1 MIGGGWRIP
10 SVEEAVAYFAGNGG
24 SHLTLGKHLNG
35 EEAAV
40 LGALQIA
47 TNGSAT
53 YRSVKTFFADVFE
66 QAYTAEVYNV
76 TEDGSP
82 DEASA
87 EFKKTVKLGRVFG
100 QKKKVSFPIGEQ
112 NVGVSF
118 FEDGELV
125 ATSTIKAANVVK
137 KLVEDKDKWEGTKL
151 RVIVGSDPLGIIG
164 VREAVVTAEK
174 SLAWEE
180 REASRKK
187 NDTEAEAAWQA
198 EVDELKKKNETE
210 PDANLTLPPKPKKT
224 EPKKKPNQ
232 PEKRAAS
239 DIKWVGYVMSEDEAD
254 SLKAKRKEMEQRE
267 ADVAKVE
274 ELANDLEARLY
285 SITEKLDD
293 GVWAEVT
300 SEEQRAELKKAVD
313 EGKEFLETDTE
324 RDYKTYKGKS
334 DAFDQL
340 IDPITERMSEQEQR
354 PETKKYV
361 TNVLAKLTEAKSAI
375 EEKMPWVEAEK
386 VEKAWGKVE
395 EFKTWWEKKDSQ
407 QDALAAHE
415 APAYR
420 CKDAEKQAQGLV
432 EEFDKLRK
440 TKKPK
445 EKKNATDKNAT
456 EKKDKK
462 DKMDKKKKEKAEQE
476 EQETEQEEPLT
487 VDELKAKIE
496 ALTAAK
502 AEAVE
507 KEDYDLAADLKPQLK
522 ALEEKLASALEA
534 DATTESNADE
544 TTESNADETT
554 ESNVDET
561 PGENEL

>member
-1 MIGGGWRIP
+1 MG
-10 SVEEAVAYFAGNGG
+10 
-24 SHLTLGKHLNG
+24 
-35 EEAAV
+35 
-40 LGALQIA
+40 
-47 TNGSAT
+47 
-53 YRSVKTFFADVFE
+53 
-66 QAYTAEVYNV
+66 
-76 TEDGSP
+76 
-82 DEASA
+82 
-87 EFKKTVKLGRVFG
+87 
-100 QKKKVSFPIGEQ
+100 
-112 NVGVSF
+112 
-118 FEDGELV
+118 
-125 ATSTIKAANVVK
+125 
-137 KLVEDKDKWEGTKL
+137 
-151 RVIVGSDPLGIIG
+151 
-164 VREAVVTAEK
+164 
-174 SLAWEE
+174 
-180 REASRKK
+180 
-187 NDTEAEAAWQA
+187 
-198 EVDELKKKNETE
+198 
-210 PDANLTLPPKPKKT
+210 
-224 EPKKKPNQ
+224 
-232 PEKRAAS
+232 
-239 DIKWVGYVMSEDEAD
+239 VMSEDEAD
-254 SLKAKRKEMEQRE
+254 SLKAKRKEMEQKE

-293 GVWAEVT
+293 GV
-300 SEEQRAELKKAVD
+300 RA
-313 EGKEFLETDTE
+313 
-324 RDYKTYKGKS
+324 
-334 DAFDQL
+334 
-340 IDPITERMSEQEQR
+340 
-354 PETKKYV
+354 
-361 TNVLAKLTEAKSAI
+361 
-375 EEKMPWVEAEK
+375 EAEK

-456 EKKDKK
+456 EKKDKDKKKDKKDKKKDKK

-544 TTESNADETT
+544 TTESNADET
-554 ESNVDET
+554 
-561 PGENEL
+561 PGESEL

>member
-137 KLVEDKDKWEGTKL
+137 KLVEDKDRWEGTKL
-151 RVIVGSDPLGIIG
+151 KVVVGSDALGIIG
-164 VREAVVTAEK
+164 VREASVTAER

-180 REASRKK
+180 REAGRKQ

-224 EPKKKPNQ
+224 EPRKKPNQ

-239 DIKWVGYVMSEDEAD
+239 DMKWIGYEMSEDEAD
-254 SLKAKRKEMEQRE
+254 SLKTKRKEMEQRE

-285 SITEKLDD
+285 SITEKLEEDA
-293 GVWAEVT
+293 WAEVT
-300 SEEQRAELKKAVD
+300 NEEQRDELKKAVE

-324 RDYKTYKGKS
+324 RDYKTYKQKS
-334 DAFDQL
+334 EAFDQL
-340 IDPITERMSEQEQR
+340 IDPIKERMSETEQR
-354 PETKKYV
+354 PDTKKYV
-361 TNVLAKLTEAKSAI
+361 TNVLAKLEEAKAAI
-375 EEKMPWVEAEK
+375 QEKMPWVEAEK

-395 EFKTWWEKKDSQ
+395 EFKTWWEKKDAQ
-407 QDALAAHE
+407 QEALASHE
-415 APAYR
+415 APAYL
-420 CKDAEKQAQGLV
+420 CMDAEKQAQSLV
-432 EEFDKLRK
+432 EDFDKLRK

-445 EKKNATDKNAT
+445 NETKKNTT

-462 DKMDKKKKEKAEQE
+462 DKKDKNETKKNTTEKKDKDKKKKEKKEEKEAAAEDAE
-476 EQETEQEEPLT
+476 PEVPLT
-487 VDELKAKIE
+487 KEELTAKIE
-496 ALTAAK
+496 ELTASK
-502 AEAVE
+502 EKAVE
-507 KEDYDLAADLKPQLK
+507 EEDYGLAEDLKNQLTE
-522 ALEEKLASALEA
+522 LQEKLSALDA
-534 DATTESNADE
+534 DATDE
-544 TTESNADETT
+544 N
-554 ESNVDET
+554 
-561 PGENEL
+561 NEL

>member
-1 MIGGGWRIP
+1 MG
-10 SVEEAVAYFAGNGG
+10 
-24 SHLTLGKHLNG
+24 
-35 EEAAV
+35 
-40 LGALQIA
+40 
-47 TNGSAT
+47 
-53 YRSVKTFFADVFE
+53 
-66 QAYTAEVYNV
+66 
-76 TEDGSP
+76 
-82 DEASA
+82 
-87 EFKKTVKLGRVFG
+87 
-100 QKKKVSFPIGEQ
+100 
-112 NVGVSF
+112 
-118 FEDGELV
+118 
-125 ATSTIKAANVVK
+125 
-137 KLVEDKDKWEGTKL
+137 
-151 RVIVGSDPLGIIG
+151 
-164 VREAVVTAEK
+164 
-174 SLAWEE
+174 
-180 REASRKK
+180 
-187 NDTEAEAAWQA
+187 
-198 EVDELKKKNETE
+198 
-210 PDANLTLPPKPKKT
+210 
-224 EPKKKPNQ
+224 
-232 PEKRAAS
+232 
-239 DIKWVGYVMSEDEAD
+239 VMSEDEAD
-254 SLKAKRKEMEQRE
+254 SLKAKRKEMEQKE

-293 GVWAEVT
+293 GV
-300 SEEQRAELKKAVD
+300 RA
-313 EGKEFLETDTE
+313 
-324 RDYKTYKGKS
+324 
-334 DAFDQL
+334 
-340 IDPITERMSEQEQR
+340 
-354 PETKKYV
+354 
-361 TNVLAKLTEAKSAI
+361 
-375 EEKMPWVEAEK
+375 EAEK

-496 ALTAAK
+496 ELTAAK

-544 TTESNADETT
+544 TTESNADET
-554 ESNVDET
+554 
-561 PGENEL
+561 PGESEL